1 METSIASS
9 PSIGK
14 EEVLDPESSMYYH
27 WGLDGAMEEMDV
39 DKEDLGTDVVD
50 GQSKSVQEGD
60 TSTHGSHVGPST
72 NTSTNTTPTPVPMEY
87 DVTKQF
93 TTSQLFSF
101 DEHLVEW
108 TRGMGKRHG
117 FVIIIMGL
125 EKLMKNRKPR
135 MRFACERSGK
145 YRKYVKKSLGEE
157 VVVKK
162 RERSTGTKKCE
173 CPFELK
179 AVKGDDGWTL
189 SVHNGTHNHP
199 PVAYLEGHSYAGR
212 LTFDE
217 ISTLVDLKMFDDK
230 TWEEFSCSWGL
241 VVLSTS
247 AEQYEERLR
256 ALKRDF
262 KMVPAALEY
271 LEKNWLEPYKERF
284 VGAWTDNIMHFGNLT
299 INRAESA
306 HAKLKHQLKHSQCN
320 FDGIWEK
327 IHRLILL
334 QETEVRGS
342 FEKSLTCMQHDF
354 RIPLFDSL
362 RGVVSKNGMTLVL
375 VASRQV
381 QWLVES
387 NIACGCAL
395 RKTHGLPCAHEI
407 APYKTGNI
415 SIPLDLIHD
424 HWKRLSLLPSQVDG
438 SLGETVKADF
448 EIFYNR
454 FMNESHA
461 GQIHLASKL
470 KEVFHPECITL
481 LEPKQKVKTRGCPS
495 TKEKNAKKVKNA
507 TKVRNSTHR
516 DPLEFEHVLASL
528 EKNGNPNAV
537 KKTPRR
543 NPKAQLVAPQASL
556 QSVEDVNDKPR
567 CNPKVQVVAPQA
579 SLQSMEG
586 VKGKLQCNPTA
597 QHVQAEA
604 SLQFSEV
611 VKGKRR
617 CNPRAQPVAPQASL
631 QSVDDVNQKSRHNSR
646 AKAKVAH
653 ASTSDFINQFPEA
666 IRPYIESVKNVESDG
681 KCGFRSISAFM
692 KEDCGGEHGWKEV
705 RKDLLQELDTNFS
718 LYEKVAATTRRAWEL
733 HFILNCSESP
743 APTGK
748 WMTMPDMGHLIA
760 STYNCVLVH
769 LSKNQCL
776 MFLPLRS
783 KPLPS
788 MRRKV
793 IAIGFVDGG
802 HSVFLKNDSPMP
814 PIACNWTIFHDHVAK
829 NWGVPYAAAIKKFN
843 EIIGNDVATKEVID
857 VD

>member
-27 WGLDGAMEEMDV
+27 WGLDGAIEEMDV

-50 GQSKSVQEGD
+50 GQSKLVQEGD

-72 NTSTNTTPTPVPMEY
+72 ITNTNTTPTPTPTPTPVPMEY

-93 TTSQLFSF
+93 TTSQVFSS

-108 TRGMGKRHG
+108 TRGMGKRLG
-117 FVIIIMGL
+117 FVIIITGS

-189 SVHNGTHNHP
+189 SVQNGAHNHP
-199 PVAYLEGHSYAGR
+199 PAEYLEGHSYAGR
-212 LTFDE
+212 LTSDE
-217 ISTLVDLKMFDDK
+217 ISTLVDLSVSMVKPKQILSQLKLNDPSNVTTIKHVYNARQKHRVIEKAAFAFIESENEDNYTWMLDK
-230 TWEEFSCSWGL
+230 LKGIMD
-241 VVLSTS
+241 VH
-247 AEQYEERLR
+247 
-256 ALKRDF
+256 ALPNVIVTDREL
-262 KMVPAALEY
+262 ALM
-271 LEKNWLEPYKERF
+271 NAIRSVFPD
-284 VGAWTDNIMHFGNLT
+284 ATNLLC
-299 INRAESA
+299 RAESA
-306 HAKLKHQLKHSQCN
+306 HAKLKHQLEHSQCN

-387 NIACGCAL
+387 NIGCGCAL

-424 HWKRLSLLPSQVDG
+424 HWKRLSLLPPQVDG

-448 EIFYNR
+448 EIFYYR

-470 KEVFHPECITL
+470 KEVFHPECTTL
-481 LEPKQKVKTRGCPS
+481 LEPKQKVKTRGRPSTS
-495 TKEKNAKKVKNA
+495 TKEKNAKKVKIA
-507 TKVRNSTHR
+507 TKVRNSTRR
-516 DPLEFEHVLASL
+516 DPSEFEHVLASL
-528 EKNGNPNAV
+528 EKIGNPNAV
-537 KKTPRR
+537 KHTPRR
-543 NPKAQLVAPQASL
+543 NPKDQLVAPQASL
-556 QSVEDVNDKPR
+556 QSVEDVNDKPP

-579 SLQSMEG
+579 SLQSVEG
-586 VKGKLQCNPTA
+586 VKGKLQCNPIA
-597 QHVQAEA
+597 QPVQPAA
-604 SLQFSEV
+604 SLQSSEG
-611 VKGKRR
+611 VKGKRQ
-617 CNPRAQPVAPQASL
+617 CNPIAQPVAPQASL
-631 QSVDDVNQKSRHNSR
+631 QTVDDVNQKSRRNSR
-646 AKAKVAH
+646 AKVKVAH
-653 ASTSDFINQFPEA
+653 ASTSDFINQFPEP
-666 IRPYIESVKNVESDG
+666 IRPYIESVKDVESDG
-681 KCGFRSISAFM
+681 NCGFRAISAFM
-692 KEDCGGEHGWKEV
+692 NEDCGGEHGWKEV
-705 RKDLLQELDTNFS
+705 
-718 LYEKVAATTRRAWEL
+718 
-733 HFILNCSESP
+733 
-743 APTGK
+743 
-748 WMTMPDMGHLIA
+748 
-760 STYNCVLVH
+760 
-769 LSKNQCL
+769 
-776 MFLPLRS
+776 
-783 KPLPS
+783 
-788 MRRKV
+788 
-793 IAIGFVDGG
+793 
-802 HSVFLKNDSPMP
+802 FLKNGSPMP
-814 PIACNWTIFHDHVAK
+814 PIACNWTIFRDQVAK

-843 EIIGNDVATKEVID
+843 KIIGNDVATKEVID